1 MSLNLLLVLRSLT
14 TRLRQVPGAVIAM
27 EPLRKRFAQR
37 ARSLVVNDF
46 DGDLRFELDLNGHMG
61 SQIFWYG
68 SYSRH
73 QLRLMNRILRP
84 GMTVMDV
91 GANAGEVTLF
101 AAKRVGPAGRV
112 FSFEPLDAMAD
123 RLSLNVAMNHLE
135 QVEVVRLGLSDF
147 DGEVPIYSA
156 AETFHDGTRHEGLGT
171 IYAAGP
177 RTEELQRITLTTA
190 DGWASANELDRLDVM
205 KIDVEGAE
213 LPVIR
218 GAIGLIEEHRPWLF
232 LEV

>member
-1 MSLNLLLVLRSLT
+1 M
-14 TRLRQVPGAVIAM
+14 
-27 EPLRKRFAQR
+27 
-37 ARSLVVNDF
+37 
-46 DGDLRFELDLNGHMG
+46 
-61 SQIFWYG
+61 
-68 SYSRH
+68 
-73 QLRLMNRILRP
+73 
-84 GMTVMDV
+84 
-91 GANAGEVTLF
+91 
-101 AAKRVGPAGRV
+101 

-232 LEV
+232 LEVQELTASAASYTAKDVLDALSPLGYRFWRIQRDPMPEITRETLKAFQTVIAVPPGASLPG